1 MVKLFKIG
9 ARNCATTAIATSTTD
24 SGKSKC
30 SNISYGD
37 LEQPIWWFAIV
48 ASQNF
53 AVTLLQTLPLM
64 ILAEKI
70 IATAMY
76 KTYEK
81 SRRSISFIIVFYVVQ
96 VPFILLIIIIIL

>member
-24 SGKSKC
+24 SGKSNC

-37 LEQPIWWFAIV
+37 LERPIWWFAIV